1 MTILDRYVLRKFS
14 VPFLYCFL
22 CFIGVW
28 FVFDLSE
35 HLPDFV
41 KGRATPA
48 QLLEYYGSQLPEI
61 VVIAIPLATLLSL
74 LYSLAA
80 MSRSN
85 EIISMLGAGRS
96 VLRIITPLLG
106 AGVFLSGVMAF
117 FNYESA
123 PRASGVKKEFVSA
136 ISSGQ
141 KQQKMLTTHLF
152 RNREDLRTWYAGRM
166 PAGGGNGPLED
177 VQIIQ
182 QNAAGDIT
190 EQWHAQRAEFDPYQ
204 SRWVLRNARHAAS
217 GGENGVATV
226 ELHDSMVLDGWSET
240 PWRVASSRLKPD
252 FLSVP
257 ELKDYLNFNSDF
269 PEKRLAPYRTHL
281 QYRWAVPT
289 VCFFV
294 VFVAAPCGIVYSRR
308 GVLGGVA
315 LAIALFF
322 LLVFCSHLF
331 IAFGNAG
338 RISPFTAAWGPI
350 IVFFVAGLYLLWLR
364 STNRDLPKIRLPG
377 LT

>member
-14 VPFLYCFL
+14 VPFLYCFF
-22 CFIGVW
+22 CFNGVW
-28 FVFDLSE
+28 LVFDLSE

-41 KGRATPA
+41 AGRATVA

-61 VVIAIPLATLLSL
+61 VVISIPLATLLAL

-96 VLRIITPLLG
+96 VLRIIAPLLG
-106 AGVFLSGVMAF
+106 AGVFLSLVMLF

-123 PRASGVKKEFVSA
+123 PRASGVKKEYVSA
-136 ISSGQ
+136 IKDGV
-141 KQQKMLTTHLF
+141 KRQKMLTNHLF
-152 RNREDLRTWYAGRM
+152 RNREDFRTWFAGSM
-166 PAGGGNGPLED
+166 PVGGGPID
-177 VQIIQ
+177 HVQIIQ
-182 QNAAGDIT
+182 QDAGGEIL
-190 EQWHAQRAEFDPYQ
+190 EQWHARRAEFDQYQ
-204 SRWVLRNARHAAS
+204 ARWILKDARHAS
-217 GGENGVATV
+217 PGPEGGPAII
-226 ELHDSMVLDGWSET
+226 ELKDSIVIDGWSET
-240 PWRVASSRLKPD
+240 PWRLASSRMKPD
-252 FLSVP
+252 FLSVA
-257 ELKDYLNFNSDF
+257 ELREYLKFNSDF

-281 QYRWAVPT
+281 QYRWAVPA

-322 LLVFCSHLF
+322 LLVFSSHLF

-338 RISPFTAAWGPI
+338 RISPFTAAWAPL
-350 IVFFVAGLYLLWLR
+350 IVFFMVGVYLLWLR
-364 STNRDLPKIRLPG
+364 STNRDLPRFRLPG
-377 LT
+377 IS

>member
-14 VPFLYCFL
+14 VPFLYCFF
-22 CFIGVW
+22 CFNGVW
-28 FVFDLSE
+28 LVFDLSE

-41 KGRATPA
+41 KGRATAA

-61 VVIAIPLATLLSL
+61 VVISIPLATLLAL

-96 VLRIITPLLG
+96 VFRIITPLLG
-106 AGVFLSGVMAF
+106 AGVVLSLVMAF

-123 PRASGVKKEFVSA
+123 PRASGVKKEYVSA
-136 ISSGQ
+136 IKDGVKRQ
-141 KQQKMLTTHLF
+141 KVLSAHLF
-152 RNREDLRTWYAGRM
+152 RNREDFRTWFAGSM
-166 PAGGGNGPLED
+166 PAGGGPIDN

-182 QNAAGDIT
+182 QNAAGEVL
-190 EQWHAQRAEFDPYQ
+190 EQWHARRAEFDPYQ
-204 SRWVLRNARHAAS
+204 ARWILRDARHSSPDPA
-217 GGENGVATV
+217 GGPAII
-226 ELHDSMVLDGWSET
+226 ELKDSIVIDGWSET
-240 PWRVASSRLKPD
+240 PWRLASSRMKPD

-257 ELKDYLNFNSDF
+257 ELHEYLKFNSDF

-281 QYRWAVPT
+281 QYRWAVPA

-322 LLVFCSHLF
+322 LLVFSSHLF

-338 RISPFTAAWGPI
+338 RVSPFVAAWAPL
-350 IVFFVAGLYLLWLR
+350 IVFFAAGLYLLWLR
-364 STNRDLPKIRLPG
+364 STNRDLPRFRLPG
-377 LT
+377 IS